1 MAALTRSLSR
11 PAFLQGGA
19 AAFGAAAL
27 RVPAGAAD
35 LTSVTLGT
43 APDIDN
49 IGALWAVKSGAFAR
63 AGLDVKLQ
71 SLNSGGAV
79 VPAVIGGSLDIGKSN
94 AFSLISAHLKGVPLR
109 LQAIADIYDAN
120 HPNAAFVVAKNSS
133 IRGPRDLAGKT
144 LASPAIADSAST
156 ITSAWINA
164 NGGDAKLCKYIEL
177 PMPLIPNA
185 IASGTIDGAQLQEQF
200 LQQALDSGKFRVIGY
215 PFSTIGKYFGI
226 TYYFTTKAYAEANP
240 DLLKRFRK
248 SLAEATTYAI
258 AHRNEMLPIIAD
270 FTKMGRSVVDKMDLD
285 VGVGMDPGTMQTVI
299 DFTAR
304 AQVHPAA
311 FPATDMID
319 PAALAKG

>member
-1 MAALTRSLSR
+1 MSAQSRSLSR
-11 PAFLQGGA
+11 PALLLGGA
-19 AAFGAAAL
+19 AALGAAAL
-27 RVPAGAAD
+27 RVPSGAAD
-35 LTSVTLGT
+35 LTTVTLGT

-49 IGALWAVKSGAFAR
+49 IGALWAVKSGAFER
-63 AGLDVKLQ
+63 AGLNVKLQ
-71 SLNSGGAV
+71 TLNSGGAV
-79 VPAVIGGSLDIGKSN
+79 VPALIGGSIDIGKSN
-94 AFSLISAHLKGVPLR
+94 VFSLISAHLKGLPLR
-109 LQAIADIYDAN
+109 LQAIADVYDAK
-120 HPNAAFVVAKNSS
+120 HPNAAFVVAKGSP

-144 LASPAIADSAST
+144 LASPAIADSNST
-156 ITSAWINA
+156 ITSAWIDV
-164 NGGDAKLCKYIEL
+164 NGGDSKLCKYIEL

-226 TYYFTTKAYAEANP
+226 TYYFTTIAYVEANA

-270 FTKMGRSVVDKMDLD
+270 YTKMARAIVDKMDLD
-285 VGVGMDPGTMQTVI
+285 VGVGMDPDTVQTVI

-304 AQVHPAA
+304 FQVHPAA

-319 PAALAKG
+319 PAALAQS